1 MKKYPFLVL
10 FFVVF
15 ASAQTYEFDY
25 KCYNPE
31 KQTRGNYK
39 GVKRTN
45 IIYLSSKESDII
57 AYDYSFSKEPKR
69 SFYFYDFKNN
79 FFSYYTLNN
88 ESDLSSLKFV
98 NSDSIRVFDDEK
110 LIERVTVNKIS
121 ENVFVLKAF
130 PNEKTKRANLE
141 LKIVVEK
148 NDFPMRRIRFMDLTL
163 NIHDK
168 IYDALLNELGSKDYR
183 IIDVI
188 TDYKNGVIMHDD
200 FSKCE
205 KVNLKFVVKP

>member
-31 KQTRGNYK
+31 NQTRGHYK

-57 AYDYSFSKEPKR
+57 AYDYSFSAEPKR

-88 ESDLSSLKFV
+88 ESDLSSLKL
-98 NSDSIRVFDDEK
+98 NTKPLEQIKTILSD
-110 LIERVTVNKIS
+110 N
-121 ENVFVLKAF
+121 
-130 PNEKTKRANLE
+130 
-141 LKIVVEK
+141 
-148 NDFPMRRIRFMDLTL
+148 
-163 NIHDK
+163 
-168 IYDALLNELGSKDYR
+168 
-183 IIDVI
+183 
-188 TDYKNGVIMHDD
+188 
-200 FSKCE
+200 
-205 KVNLKFVVKP
+205 NLKLSEIDCVICGDNGDI